1 MLNLKDILQ
10 QAQGM
15 QQRIAAIQEELAEKT
30 VVGSAGGDMVKVEA
44 NGAQEI
50 LSVKMEDNLLSS
62 GDKEVVEELIAAAV
76 NDALRKARDL
86 AAQEIGK
93 LTGGLPIPGLGA
105 R

>member
-1 MLNLKDILQ
+1 MFNLKDILQ

-15 QQRIAAIQEELAEKT
+15 QQRIAAIQEELAEKI

-50 LSVKMEDNLLSS
+50 LSVKIEDDLLSS
-62 GDKEVVEELIAAAV
+62 GDKELLEELVAAAA
-76 NDALRKARDL
+76 NDALYKARDL
-86 AAQEIGK
+86 VTQEIGK
-93 LTGGLPIPGLGA
+93 LTGGLPIPGLGG

>member
-1 MLNLKDILQ
+1 MFNLKDILQ

-50 LSVKMEDNLLSS
+50 LSVKIEDDLLSS
-62 GDKEVVEELIAAAV
+62 GDKELLEELIAAAA

-86 AAQEIGK
+86 VTQEIGK
-93 LTGGLPIPGLGA
+93 LTGGLPIPGLGG

>member
-1 MLNLKDILQ
+1 MFNLKDILQ

-50 LSVKMEDNLLSS
+50 LSVKIEDDLLSS
-62 GDKEVVEELIAAAV
+62 GDKELVEELVASAV
-76 NDALRKARDL
+76 NDALHKARDL
-86 AAQEIGK
+86 VTQEIGK
-93 LTGGLPIPGLGA
+93 LTGGLPIPGLGG